1 MNWPASSLEDLVK
14 ISKGKKH
21 KLSDTRTPTRYIQI
35 DDLRNDNLIKY
46 TEDEV
51 GSFVN
56 DSDVIIAWDGANA
69 GTIGYG
75 LNGLIGSTLARLSI
89 VNTEVD
95 AEYLARFLQ
104 SKFKEIRNNCTGATI
119 PHVSKSHLVSL
130 QIPLPPLKEQKRIAA
145 ILDKAENLLRKRQQA
160 SQLADEFLRAVF
172 LDMFGD
178 PVTNPKGWMLEPINN
193 GLLSIVSGWSV
204 KGESYP
210 CEESGIGVLKIS
222 AVTSGK
228 FRPFENKRVDP
239 DTIPKNKKLIFPK
252 KGDLL
257 FSRANTRELV
267 AATCIVPEDRGN
279 VFLPDKL
286 WLVKANEDR
295 FLPEF
300 LNYLIWQPRFKDLLT
315 SQATGTSGSMLNIS
329 KAKFENTAAIFPPI
343 GLQERFRE
351 TYWVTQGIL
360 NNINSSKVDIDGMF
374 GSISQKAFSG
384 SL

>member
-104 SKFKEIRNNCTGATI
+104 RKFKEIRNNCTGATI

-279 VFLPDKL
+279 VFLP
-286 WLVKANEDR
+286 
-295 FLPEF
+295 
-300 LNYLIWQPRFKDLLT
+300 
-315 SQATGTSGSMLNIS
+315 GSMLNIS